1 MKPLS
6 ALIAELR
13 KLASAATPGP
23 YKEDLG
29 NGTVESTHPDHY
41 RAEVVGRAD
50 IGERASWY
58 RQAGHGETWVLPDCD
73 IEFVAA
79 CDPQTIL
86 RLCGAIEALKEV
98 IEHAVYEQENEPG
111 CGSCSFNWGLRDD
124 LKETLTLIEK
134 NLTPK

>member
-86 RLCGAIEALKEV
+86 RLCDKLEEALYGLQQICAFGQVQGVVLPESV
-98 IEHAVYEQENEPG
+98 LLAV
-111 CGSCSFNWGLRDD
+111 FNQAN
-124 LKETLTLIEK
+124 KTLIELEK
-134 NLTPK
+134 T